1 MGTTEVGSGPEER
14 KKPSREKKK
23 ADPVFT
29 KKENATIAQR
39 IEILDWYH
47 KHSGPKKSQVNTAAY
62 FDKIYPNLRLKQPII
77 SDWVRN
83 EAKWRKE
90 WADQQSSGKVGNI
103 KRMKQTKHPQ
113 VNEMLQ

>member
-1 MGTTEVGSGPEER
+1 MSDCQCLNETDVTTEVQSGPEER

-29 KKENATIAQR
+29 KKENATISQR

-47 KHSGPKKSQVNTAAY
+47 KHSGPKKSQVNTAAH

-83 EAKWRKE
+83 EVKWWKE
-90 WADQQSSGKVGNI
+90 WADLQSSGKAGNL
-103 KRMKQTKHPQ
+103 K
-113 VNEMLQ
+113 